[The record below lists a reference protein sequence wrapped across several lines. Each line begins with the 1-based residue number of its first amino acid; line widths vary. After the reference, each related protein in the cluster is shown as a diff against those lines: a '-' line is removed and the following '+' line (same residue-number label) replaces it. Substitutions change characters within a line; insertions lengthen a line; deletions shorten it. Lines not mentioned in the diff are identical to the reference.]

1 MGDMKMHAF
10 LKIPAARIAL
20 MLISVMIASTAF
32 SAESNIDPKKFERG
46 KVIWK
51 TAGGI
56 GCVSCHGQYGE
67 GDVGVGPYNRGVG
80 YSKVLSAV
88 ESVDMMKALFKDK
101 LSREDIEAVST
112 YTTWLGQHQLMR
124 TLVKRD
130 RFLPDAIE
138 VFPGTAVQLVVR
150 NTSQS
155 PHKFSSASMGVGE
168 FQVAA
173 RDVGD
178 IVWNAPDKEGS
189 YTLQC
194 TDCTRKGEDSL
205 TINVRRSARR
215 YRVPDPE

>member
-1 MGDMKMHAF
+1 MKM
-10 LKIPAARIAL
+10 LKFMKMCAGPGAL
-20 MLISVMIASTAF
+20 VCLFAMLSSMAF
-32 SAESNIDPKKFERG
+32 SAESNIDAKKFERG
-46 KVIWK
+46 KAIWK

-56 GCVSCHGQYGE
+56 GCVGCHGQYGE

-80 YSKVLSAV
+80 LSKVISAV
-88 ESVDMMKALFKDK
+88 ESVDMMKSLFKDK
-101 LSREDIEAVST
+101 LSREDIEAVSV

-155 PHKFSSASMGVGE
+155 PHKFSSANMGVGE

-178 IVWNAPDKEGS
+178 IVWRAPEKEGS
-189 YTLQC
+189 YSLQC

>member
-1 MGDMKMHAF
+1 MK
-10 LKIPAARIAL
+10 KIILAIVGVVV
-20 MLISVMIASTAF
+20 IVSSTAF
-32 SAESNIDPKKFERG
+32 AAERGIDAKQLERG
-46 KVIWK
+46 KNIWK
-51 TAGGI
+51 TAGGL
-56 GCVSCHGQYGE
+56 GCVGCHGQYGE

-80 YSKVLSAV
+80 LSKVISAV

-101 LSREDIEAVST
+101 LSREDIEAVSA
-112 YTTWLGQHQLMR
+112 YTMWMGQHQLLR

-155 PHKFSSASMGVGE
+155 PHKFSSANMGVSE
-168 FQVAA
+168 FQVGP

-178 IVWNAPDKEGS
+178 VIWRAPEKEGS

-194 TDCTRKGEDSL
+194 ADCTRKGEDIL
-205 TINVRRSARR
+205 TVNVRKSARR